1 MNGAVEAV
9 VKLTK
14 RRLKAI
20 THDRLFKE
28 EALSTHLTEVEA
40 VLNNRPLTS
49 IGDDVTELEPLTP
62 NHFLIGRGNPNF
74 RFNTS
79 NEADIDLRKDW
90 KSVQAA
96 ISMFWKQ
103 WVQEYL
109 PLLTQQQKWRIQ
121 IRNFEQGDLALIS
134 SKDIPRS
141 NWPLARVLVIYRA
154 EDDSV
159 RVVKVNAK
167 DGVYT
172 RPV

>member
-1 MNGAVEAV
+1 M
-9 VKLTK
+9 
-14 RRLKAI
+14 
-20 THDRLFKE
+20 
-28 EALSTHLTEVEA
+28 
-40 VLNNRPLTS
+40 
-49 IGDDVTELEPLTP
+49 
-62 NHFLIGRGNPNF
+62 
-74 RFNTS
+74 
-79 NEADIDLRKDW
+79 
-90 KSVQAA
+90 QAA

-121 IRNFEQGDLALIS
+121 IRNFEQGDLVSIS

-141 NWPLARVLVIYRA
+141 NWPLARVLVIYRD
-154 EDDSV
+154 EDDAT